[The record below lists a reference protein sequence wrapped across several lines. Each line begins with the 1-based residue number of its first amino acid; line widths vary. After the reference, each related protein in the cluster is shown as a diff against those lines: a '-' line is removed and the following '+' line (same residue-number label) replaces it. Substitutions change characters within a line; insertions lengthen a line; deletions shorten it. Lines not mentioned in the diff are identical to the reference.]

1 MGLNAKIT
9 TNLLDIASALN
20 ELGQKH
26 LFRAVRRSI
35 TRSLPTMRASSVE
48 MIKRDIKLK
57 SGFIRKG
64 TQVNKVRG
72 SSLLN
77 IEGSI
82 GYDSTPIPM
91 MEFVRGNKNPI
102 QQKGIKVKSR
112 RKLRVEIR
120 PGRKVV
126 LAHAFI
132 QKVRTLQVFK
142 RKKERRLAAQGVHS
156 IAHEVFRSYK
166 ANRIAE
172 AGLKKF
178 ESEFE
183 REWAIRLE
191 GLIKDVN
198 LKWK

>member
-1 MGLNAKIT
+1 MSLQIKIT
-9 TNLLDIASALN
+9 TNLLDIAQGLD
-20 ELGQKH
+20 ELGKKH

-35 TRSLPTMRASSVE
+35 SRSLPTMRASAVE
-48 MIKRDIKLK
+48 LIKRDIKLK

-72 SSLLN
+72 SSIFN
-77 IEGSI
+77 IEGSV
-82 GYDSTPIPM
+82 GFDSTPIPM
-91 MEFVRGNKNPI
+91 LEFVRGNKSPI
-102 QQKGIKVKSR
+102 SQKGIRIKSR
-112 RKLRVEIR
+112 RKLKIEIR

-142 RKKERRLAAQGVHS
+142 RKKERRLAAQGIHS
-156 IAHEVFRSYK
+156 IGHEVFKSYK

-172 AGLKKF
+172 EGLKKF
-178 ESEFE
+178 EKEFE
-183 REWAIRLE
+183 RDWNVRLE
-191 GLIKDVN
+191 GLVKDVN